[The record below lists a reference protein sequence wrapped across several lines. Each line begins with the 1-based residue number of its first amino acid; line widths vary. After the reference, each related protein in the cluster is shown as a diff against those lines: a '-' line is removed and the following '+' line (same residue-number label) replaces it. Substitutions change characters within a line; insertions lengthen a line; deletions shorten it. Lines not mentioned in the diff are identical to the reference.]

1 MQTNLI
7 SSQLSIL
14 GMKNAYFQKIL
25 LTFFFFYPY
34 KTILSPFLYF
44 LFYFYIAL
52 CVCVRVCLT
61 YNSRN
66 RIWGKFFF
74 FFLSFLF
81 LFLVKCKSTN
91 LIRMRHY
98 TKFFPIPR
106 GERTRKGKATPTEK
120 WGRVRIFEKIRETHC
135 VGGPTIV
142 LGPTGSM
149 IKLENQL
156 HGLRRALNCGG
167 GI

>member
-1 MQTNLI
+1 MRNI
-7 SSQLSIL
+7 H
-14 GMKNAYFQKIL
+14 FQNIL
-25 LTFFFFYPY
+25 LTFFLSFF
-34 KTILSPFLYF
+34 FLQNYSF
-44 LFYFYIAL
+44 ALFYFIFICLFVCA
-52 CVCVRVCLT
+52 CVSHTTVET
-61 YNSRN
+61 EYG
-66 RIWGKFFF
+66 GKFFF

-81 LFLVKCKSTN
+81 LFLVKCKSSN

-156 HGLRRALNCGG
+156 HGLRGH
-167 GI
+167 